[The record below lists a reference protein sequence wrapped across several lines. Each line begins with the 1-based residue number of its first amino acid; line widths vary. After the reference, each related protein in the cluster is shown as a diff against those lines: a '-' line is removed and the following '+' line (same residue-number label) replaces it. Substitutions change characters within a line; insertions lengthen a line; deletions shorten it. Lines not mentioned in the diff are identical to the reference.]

1 MDVLLAAVG
10 PISQST
16 PITVGMMFAVG
27 GLIFAAGV
35 AFERIIRMRCVVDDQ
50 GRKLSALSTSMTRT
64 AAILDS
70 VERRVEKIER
80 HNDA

>member
-1 MDVLLAAVG
+1 MYALLATVG

-16 PITVGMMFAVG
+16 PITSGVMFAVG
-27 GLIFAAGV
+27 GLIFATGV

-50 GRKLSALSTSMTRT
+50 GRKLSDLSISMTRT

-80 HNDA
+80 HDEK

>member
-1 MDVLLAAVG
+1 MYALLATVG

-16 PITVGMMFAVG
+16 PITIGVMFAVG
-27 GLIFAAGV
+27 GLIFATGV

-50 GRKLSALSTSMTRT
+50 GRKLSDLSISMTRT

-80 HNDA
+80 HDEK

>member
-1 MDVLLAAVG
+1 MDALLAAVD

-16 PITVGMMFAVG
+16 PITIGVMFAVG
-27 GLIFAAGV
+27 GLIFTTGV

-50 GRKLSALSTSMTRT
+50 GRKLSDLSTSMTRT

-80 HNDA
+80 HDEK

>member
-1 MDVLLAAVG
+1 MYALLATVG

-16 PITVGMMFAVG
+16 PITIGVMFPVG
-27 GLIFAAGV
+27 GLIFATGV
-35 AFERIIRMRCVVDDQ
+35 AFERIVRMRCVVDDQ

-80 HNDA
+80 HDEK